1 MATNPATDPF
11 LARTLAA
18 MENPPPMFRT
28 CAAWATPAA
37 RTPPV
42 PSIPCRSPTQP
53 SGFNHTAD
61 AAPKCDHDTDT
72 LASFLAWRSATHQI
86 ENIHQTVEALLS
98 LMCQFVRAKIVGIAS
113 RRSPL
118 RRGAP
123 VEASPQQRRRQQR
136 CGEQWHSNGS
146 GKGILAT
153 TAWHSPI
160 AASLAFFLLS
170 FYILLHNRE
179 KDDASRLSD
188 TIKLQRYNHQVVNSF
203 SLSLSLSLCSCED
216 SQRNGDRA
224 NFYRL

>member
-1 MATNPATDPF
+1 MGRRELKSNRPLTDILIRSRRPLF
-11 LARTLAA
+11 FSSSRNHRSLTRLSARGSSFICSLLDAHDFYLEPCLSCHDGASEGDRFPMTFRAA
-18 MENPPPMFRT
+18 VR
-28 CAAWATPAA
+28 
-37 RTPPV
+37 
-42 PSIPCRSPTQP
+42 
-53 SGFNHTAD
+53 
-61 AAPKCDHDTDT
+61 
-72 LASFLAWRSATHQI
+72 
-86 ENIHQTVEALLS
+86 LLS
-98 LMCQFVRAKIVGIAS
+98 SMDFVGIAS

-123 VEASPQQRRRQQR
+123 VEASPQQRRRQQS

-160 AASLAFFLLS
+160 AAPLAFFLLS